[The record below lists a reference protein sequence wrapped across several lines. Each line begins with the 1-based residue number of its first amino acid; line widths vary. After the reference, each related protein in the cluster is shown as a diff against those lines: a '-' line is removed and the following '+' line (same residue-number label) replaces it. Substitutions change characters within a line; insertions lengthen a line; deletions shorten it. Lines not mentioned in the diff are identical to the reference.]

1 MILLYMS
8 KAYVYI
14 MSNIPR
20 SVFYTGVTSN
30 LVRRIWEHK
39 EGKGSK
45 FTSKYKLTILLYAEE
60 HQSISEAI
68 TREKLVKRWK
78 REWKLDL
85 IKSINPELV
94 DLYPTL
100 RE

>member
-1 MILLYMS
+1 MS

-20 SVFYTGVTSN
+20 TVFYTGVTGN
-30 LVRRIWEHK
+30 LPARIWQHK
-39 EGKGSK
+39 TRNGSK

-60 HQSISEAI
+60 HQSISDAI
-68 TREKLVKRWK
+68 AREKLIKRWK
-78 REWKLDL
+78 KKWKLDL
-85 IKSINPELV
+85 IRSINPEFM

-100 RE
+100 KG